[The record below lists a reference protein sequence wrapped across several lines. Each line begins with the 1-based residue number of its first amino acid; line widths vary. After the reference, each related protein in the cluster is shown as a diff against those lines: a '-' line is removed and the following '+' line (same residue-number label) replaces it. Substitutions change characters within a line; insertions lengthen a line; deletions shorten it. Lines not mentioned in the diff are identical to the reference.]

1 MAFTFLTPE
10 QAWDT
15 RVEYRQKYYRKHIA
29 AYSGDRIE
37 LNATSNDGMFWMRQS
52 KCKMHV
58 PVAADIAAVSANLLF
73 SEEPTFTCYDEET
86 EDNESK
92 QQGRLDELVE
102 KNNIRGKLNEA
113 AESCAALGDVYLKL
127 NYRKDEIDYPVLTV
141 IPADAAWPEYLLG
154 VLKGI
159 HFFSVLKR
167 DFHTGAITRIYELYE
182 PGKITM
188 AIYEGDDE
196 TLGQDLG
203 DQALRQY
210 GFEREIKPPVDDML
224 AVHIPNMLPNR
235 MFRDMAMG
243 RSDYDELRDLMD
255 SLDET
260 YSSWMRDIRLGKA
273 RTIVPAEYLKRKPQE
288 MLDGLAQSASWE
300 FDPDV
305 ETYVTIDM
313 SDANGNT
320 PGITLQQFAI
330 RSGEY
335 SATCTELLRNIVT
348 VAGYA
353 PQTFGLDIIG
363 MAQSG
368 TALHIREKKSYDTRG
383 KKQTYW
389 KSPLESIMTA
399 MIHLDNALWPDKG
412 SDADDRVKVKF
423 ADAAANDIST
433 MSNALQLLEAA
444 NSASIETRIQ
454 MLHPD
459 WTMKQVAE
467 EAKRLK
473 VAEQVAMMDKGI
485 LSKVEVRSAY
495 MDETEEQA
503 RQAIN
508 KIESDVMQQQMQL
521 AQMNIILKQA
531 ETSAKEQPVTG
542 EQTEQPAEEPV
553 EEQPVDETEG

>member
-1 MAFTFLTPE
+1 MTPQE
-10 QAWDT
+10 AWQT
-15 RVEYRQKYYRKHIA
+15 RVDYRQNYYRQHIA
-29 AYSGDRIE
+29 SYSGDHIE
-37 LNATSNDGMFWMRQS
+37 LNATSNEGMFWRRQS
-52 KCKMHV
+52 KCRMHV
-58 PVAADIAAVSANLLF
+58 PVAADIASVSANLLF

-92 QQGRLDELVE
+92 QQGRLDYLVD

-127 NYRKDEIDYPVLTV
+127 NYRKDEIDYPVLSV
-141 IPADAAWPEYLLG
+141 VPADAAWPEYLLG

-159 HFFSVLKR
+159 HFFSVLKH
-167 DFHTGAITRIYELYE
+167 DFQTGAITRIYELYE

-188 AIYEGDDE
+188 GIYEGDGE
-196 TLGQDLG
+196 TLGRDMG

-235 MFRDMAMG
+235 LYRDLPMG
-243 RSDYDELRDLMD
+243 RSDFDGLRDLMD

-305 ETYVTIDM
+305 ETYVAIDM
-313 SDANGNT
+313 ANDNGAV
-320 PGITLQQFAI
+320 PGITQQQFAI

-335 SATCTELLRNIVT
+335 AATCGELLGKIVSI
-348 VAGYA
+348 AGYA
-353 PQTFGLDIIG
+353 PQTFGLEIIG

-389 KSPLESIMTA
+389 QSPLESIMTA
-399 MIHLDNALWPDKG
+399 MIHLDNALWPEAG

-423 ADAAANDIST
+423 ADSAANDIST
-433 MSNALQLLEAA
+433 MSSALQLLDAA
-444 NSASIETRIQ
+444 NSASIETRVG

-459 WTMKQVAE
+459 WTMKQIAE
-467 EAKRLK
+467 EVNKLK
-473 VAEQVAMMDKGI
+473 IAEQVTLMDKGV
-485 LSKVEVRSAY
+485 LSKAEVRAAY
-495 MDETEEQA
+495 MDETPEQA
-503 RQAIN
+503 QKALN
-508 KIESDVMQQQMQL
+508 EM
-521 AQMNIILKQA
+521 QA
-531 ETSAKEQPVTG
+531 EAMGEQLQLLQAQAQIQAAAKAAEAAQQPVEQP
-542 EQTEQPAEEPV
+542 EAETEEVPAE
-553 EEQPVDETEG
+553 Q

>member
-1 MAFTFLTPE
+1 MAGYVFMTPQE
-10 QAWDT
+10 AWDT
-15 RVEYRQKYYRKHIA
+15 RVEYRQNYYRRHIA
-29 AYSGDRIE
+29 SYSGDHTE
-37 LNATSNDGMFWMRQS
+37 LNATSNDGMFWRRTS
-52 KCKMHV
+52 KCRMHV
-58 PVAADIAAVSANLLF
+58 PVASDIAAVSANLLF

-92 QQGRLDELVE
+92 QQGRLDYLVD

-127 NYRKDEIDYPVLTV
+127 NYRKDEIHYPVLSV

-159 HFFSVLKR
+159 HFFSVLKH
-167 DFHTGAITRIYELYE
+167 DFQTGEIIRVYELYE

-188 AIYEGDDE
+188 AIYEGDGE
-196 TLGQDLG
+196 TLGRDMG
-203 DQALRQY
+203 DEALRRY

-235 MFRDMAMG
+235 IYRDLPMG
-243 RSDYDELRDLMD
+243 RSDYDGLRDLMD
-255 SLDET
+255 SLDEA

-305 ETYVTIDM
+305 ETYVAIDM
-313 SDANGNT
+313 ANDNGAV
-320 PGITLQQFAI
+320 PGITQQQFAI

-335 SATCTELLRNIVT
+335 AATCSELLSKIVSI
-348 VAGYA
+348 AGYA
-353 PQTFGLDIIG
+353 PQTFGLEIIG

-389 KSPLESIMTA
+389 QSPLESIMTA
-399 MIHLDNALWPDKG
+399 MIHLDNALWPEGG

-423 ADAAANDIST
+423 ADSAANDIST
-433 MSNALQLLEAA
+433 MSGALQMLDAA
-444 NSASIETRIQ
+444 NAASLDTRVS

-459 WTMKQVAE
+459 WTMKQIAE
-467 EAKRLK
+467 EVNKLK
-473 VAEQVAMMDKGI
+473 VSEQVALMDKGI
-485 LSKVEVRSAY
+485 VSKTEVRAAY
-495 MDETEEQA
+495 MNETPEQA
-503 RQAIN
+503 KQALD
-508 KIESDVMQQQMQL
+508 EMQAENMNQQMQML
-521 AQMNIILKQA
+521 QMTTAIQAQ
-531 ETSAKEQPVTG
+531 AKAMESGNDAGNQDS
-542 EQTEQPAEEPV
+542 TE
-553 EEQPVDETEG
+553 